1 MKYSSLRDVAIAGFF
16 LTVSGLLIAGATLVR
31 PTLDH
36 ILETQQ
42 ARMLVASQTLSTVR
56 NAIEVLKTEY
66 QSSMKMERDRLQKLT
81 EQTESGA
88 AFMEEIAVVVGVRML
103 EDNSVLP
110 PSTADEM
117 AREAIQE
124 ITKSHSERIG
134 KLLEAINDKFLR
146 ERR

>member
-1 MKYSSLRDVAIAGFF
+1 
-16 LTVSGLLIAGATLVR
+16 
-31 PTLDH
+31 
-36 ILETQQ
+36 
-42 ARMLVASQTLSTVR
+42 
-56 NAIEVLKTEY
+56 
-66 QSSMKMERDRLQKLT
+66 
-81 EQTESGA
+81 
-88 AFMEEIAVVVGVRML
+88 MEEIAVVVGVRML